1 MAALQQTWS
10 GDLSVAIAGKII
22 DAVKNLS
29 KDKKID
35 ETNASTEVKEAAKK
49 LNKSDSDSVPVK
61 DPELRETISKLFG
74 VKLDAK
80 LIAFEGKI
88 DRTVESVNI
97 IGAGIVDVQKLL
109 VDQNSLLEAKLDE
122 MVKVLTNKND
132 FLNQEF
138 EDSSED
144 AEAMRLSLIHISE
157 PTRPY

>member
-10 GDLSVAIAGKII
+10 GDLSVEIAGRIM
-22 DAVKNLS
+22 DAVKNIS

-35 ETNASTEVKEAAKK
+35 ETNASSEVKEAAKK
-49 LNKSDSDSVPVK
+49 LNKSDSNSIPVK

-80 LIAFEGKI
+80 LLTFEGKI

-122 MVKVLTNKND
+122 M
-132 FLNQEF
+132 EC
-138 EDSSED
+138 
-144 AEAMRLSLIHISE
+144 
-157 PTRPY
+157 